1 MNIFGMDIFVDTF
14 GRIFFVILKATVSMA
29 LLITAN
35 DLKTTELSTYIMSL
49 RHSISYCTLPPAYL
63 SCEFAFHVRFQR
75 IVRAL
80 SLNCQIELWPDLTG
94 ELWFLIT

>member
-49 RHSISYCTLPPAYL
+49 RHSRISSDKASNLPKRD
-63 SCEFAFHVRFQR
+63 VRF
-75 IVRAL
+75 IL
-80 SLNCQIELWPDLTG
+80 LK
-94 ELWFLIT
+94 